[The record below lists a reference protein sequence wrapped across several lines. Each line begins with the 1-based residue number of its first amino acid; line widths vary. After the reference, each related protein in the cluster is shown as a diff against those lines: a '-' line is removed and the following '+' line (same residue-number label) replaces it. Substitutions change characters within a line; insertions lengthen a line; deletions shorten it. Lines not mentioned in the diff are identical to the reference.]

1 MYESACIGVASDS
14 VRIVDSDFDDCVIAK
29 HAEFG
34 QSVVVQEFI
43 SGEEVG
49 VPIVKLAETCALPPV
64 VFRRSNGMMYGTA
77 PKTFVDENVTHDISH
92 MMFETDVSQYAAL
105 QRTAVGAFTALEM
118 RGVGRIDVRIDE
130 DGRAFVFDT
139 NESPPPLGGT
149 AYAVAMASL
158 GFSVVEMLAVWLG
171 VCFRDFGII

>member
-1 MYESACIGVASDS
+1 
-14 VRIVDSDFDDCVIAK
+14 
-29 HAEFG
+29 
-34 QSVVVQEFI
+34 
-43 SGEEVG
+43 
-49 VPIVKLAETCALPPV
+49 
-64 VFRRSNGMMYGTA
+64 
-77 PKTFVDENVTHDISH
+77 
-92 MMFETDVSQYAAL
+92 
-105 QRTAVGAFTALEM
+105 M